1 MKNSYSFK
9 QDINPL
15 LRLAIPLVCTGLV
28 QSAVWFFETLFLA
41 RLGSQTLA
49 AGSLVSWLFGTVAV
63 ILWGALSSINILV
76 AHKHGEKDEH
86 AIALIARDG
95 VILAIMFI
103 VPAFFLFW
111 YMSPIF
117 LIFGQS
123 DSTVQLA
130 QLYLHALAWGLL
142 ANFVMM
148 ALLEVIIGVGRAR
161 VIFVFSIITVG
172 LNIAFSYLFIFGKLG
187 FPALGIA
194 GAGWGMTVSYWIS
207 ALMLIL
213 YILVNKYYRNYFRF
227 LFTLQK
233 PSFLWE
239 LLQIGIPMGFMY
251 CVEVGFFFALTL
263 AMGIFGSRL
272 QAANQ
277 VALQYLGIFGS
288 IMFAIAQA
296 VTVRMGHLLGAKEVA
311 SAEKVSYLGVSFASI
326 SALVIAMVYW
336 ILPSVL
342 ISMDF
347 NIHDPDNFVIVGEI
361 KKFLAISALFQIF
374 EAARIA
380 LFGSLRGLKDTR
392 FTLLISIISF
402 WLLALPLGWLLA
414 VYLQWGSVGFWWGMV
429 IGAAFSVV
437 LLQWRFKFKIRHYY
451 QMENVNILM

>member
-194 GAGWGMTVSYWIS
+194 GA
-207 ALMLIL
+207 
-213 YILVNKYYRNYFRF
+213 
-227 LFTLQK
+227 
-233 PSFLWE
+233 
-239 LLQIGIPMGFMY
+239 
-251 CVEVGFFFALTL
+251 
-263 AMGIFGSRL
+263 
-272 QAANQ
+272 
-277 VALQYLGIFGS
+277 
-288 IMFAIAQA
+288 
-296 VTVRMGHLLGAKEVA
+296 
-311 SAEKVSYLGVSFASI
+311 
-326 SALVIAMVYW
+326 
-336 ILPSVL
+336 
-342 ISMDF
+342 
-347 NIHDPDNFVIVGEI
+347 
-361 KKFLAISALFQIF
+361 
-374 EAARIA
+374 
-380 LFGSLRGLKDTR
+380 
-392 FTLLISIISF
+392 
-402 WLLALPLGWLLA
+402 
-414 VYLQWGSVGFWWGMV
+414 
-429 IGAAFSVV
+429 
-437 LLQWRFKFKIRHYY
+437 
-451 QMENVNILM
+451 